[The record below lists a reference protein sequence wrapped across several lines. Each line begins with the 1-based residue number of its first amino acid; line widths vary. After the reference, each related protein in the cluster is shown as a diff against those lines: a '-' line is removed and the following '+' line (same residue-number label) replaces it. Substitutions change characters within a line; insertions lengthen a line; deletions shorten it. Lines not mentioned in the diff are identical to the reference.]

1 LVLPLSVLALWW
13 TAADRLWLPPQ
24 LLPAPA
30 LVWESLRDM
39 LVSGELASQLAVS
52 LERVGWSLLLGA
64 PIGWLLGTAF
74 ALSRSARAYLYPSFR
89 VFAQFPV
96 IGWAPLLIVFLGIDE
111 GLKISAI
118 TLAVLVP
125 FAVTTRQALLAVPA
139 DLPEVGRVYRFSR
152 WQLLSR
158 VVVPCALPGLASGLR
173 QGFMQAWLALVFVE
187 LLVSGEG
194 IGYLMVSARNLMQLD
209 VVVVTML
216 AIGAVGLGFD
226 VLLSALERR
235 LWRGAPKGLA

>member
-1 LVLPLSVLALWW
+1 
-13 TAADRLWLPPQ
+13 
-24 LLPAPA
+24 
-30 LVWESLRDM
+30 M
-39 LVSGELASQLAVS
+39 
-52 LERVGWSLLLGA
+52 
-64 PIGWLLGTAF
+64 
-74 ALSRSARAYLYPSFR
+74 SRSARAYLYPSFR

-111 GLKISAI
+111 GLKVSAI

-125 FAVTTRQALLAVPA
+125 FAVTTRQALLAVPV
-139 DLPEVGRVYRFSR
+139 DLPEVGRVYRFSH

-158 VVVPCALPGLASGLR
+158 VVVPSALPGLASGLR

-216 AIGAVGLGFD
+216 AIGAVGMGFD

-235 LWRGAPKGLA
+235 LWRGAPKGFA